1 MPIATLPSCALI
13 NGESLSEREGGCAKE
28 NVAVEKRKI
37 QEMGYTQSLDLA
49 AKEGERLSI

>member
-28 NVAVEKRKI
+28 NVAVEKRKK
-37 QEMGYTQSLDLA
+37 QAKGYAHGLLLV
-49 AKEGERLSI
+49 AKEGERVSM

>member
-37 QEMGYTQSLDLA
+37 QAMGYTQSLDLA